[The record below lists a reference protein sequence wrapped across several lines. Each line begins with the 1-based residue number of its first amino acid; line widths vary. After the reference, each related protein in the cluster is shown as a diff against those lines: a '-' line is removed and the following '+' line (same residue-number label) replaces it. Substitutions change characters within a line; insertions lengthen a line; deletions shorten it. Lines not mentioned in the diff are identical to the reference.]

1 MGYLSRSVFQER
13 LRRIREALDAADLVG
28 LAVLTPE
35 NFLYVSGYFLDV
47 QPWERPV
54 AAVVPRDGEP
64 FLVMHELSTNHVRY
78 ATEHGSMWIPQVH
91 FYAEHYRMQ
100 HRTYLTPQ
108 WPQMV
113 SDLLRRNGLARG
125 RLGVDSRTG
134 PITQVPDLV
143 PGVQVIDAGRILR
156 EMRMVKCEEELVFIR
171 QGAELSD
178 WGQARYRE
186 HLAPG
191 RPLAEIDTLV
201 AHEMA
206 AEAVRRFPEY
216 KIEIRVSGLTGPNSA
231 CPHGISGDY
240 GQVVEK
246 GDGIVSIVI
255 PRLNGYVCENER
267 TFFVGSPSKEQANA
281 FEAAVEAQAAA
292 AEAFVAG
299 AVVADVDA
307 AAQRVFERRG
317 FADRIIHRTGHG
329 IGLAGHEHPDDIAFN
344 YRSLVENE
352 VWSCEPGIYLYGVG
366 GFRHDDTVI
375 VKQGRA
381 EITTKFPRD
390 LESQT
395 VPVREG
401 GNRRRA

>member
-1 MGYLSRSVFQER
+1 MGYLSRAVFLDR
-13 LRRIREALDAADLVG
+13 LTRIREALEAADLAALV
-28 LAVLTPE
+28 VLTPE

-47 QPWERPV
+47 APWERPV
-54 AAVVPRDGEP
+54 AAIVPRDGDP

-78 ATEHGSMWIPQVH
+78 ATEHASMWVPEVY

-113 SDLLRRNGLARG
+113 ADLLRRKGLARG
-125 RLGVDSRTG
+125 RLGVDSRGG
-134 PITQVPDLV
+134 PIAQVPDLV
-143 PGVQVIDAGRILR
+143 PGLPLVDAGGMVR
-156 EMRMVKCEEELVFIR
+156 EMRMVKCEEELDFVR

-206 AEAVRRFPEY
+206 AEAVRRFPQY
-216 KIEIRVSGLTGPNSA
+216 KVEIRVSGLTGPNSA

-246 GDGIVSIVI
+246 GHGIVNIVI

-267 TFFVGSPSKEQANA
+267 TFFVGTPSKEQANA
-281 FEAAVEAQAAA
+281 FEAATEAQAAA

-344 YRSLVENE
+344 YRPLGENE

-375 VKQGRA
+375 VKKGRA

-395 VPVREG
+395 VPVKG
-401 GNRRRA
+401 GR

>member
-1 MGYLSRSVFQER
+1 MGYLSRRVYDDR
-13 LRRIREALDAADLVG
+13 LARIRHELEEADLAA

-54 AAVVPRDGEP
+54 AAVVPREGDP
-64 FLVMHELSTNHVRY
+64 FLVMHELSTNHIRY
-78 ATEHGSMWIPQVH
+78 ASEHRSMWIPEVH
-91 FYAEHYRMQ
+91 FYAEHYRLQ
-100 HRTYLTPQ
+100 HRTYTTPQ
-108 WPQMV
+108 WPQMFA
-113 SDLLRRNGLARG
+113 DLLRRKGIRRG
-125 RLGVDSRTG
+125 RLGVDAMGG
-134 PITQVPDLV
+134 PIGRVPDLL
-143 PGVQVIDAGRILR
+143 PGVALVEAGRILR
-156 EMRMVKCEEELVFIR
+156 EMRLVKCEEELTLVR
-171 QGAELSD
+171 QAAELSD

-191 RPLAEIDTLV
+191 RSLAEIDTLV
-201 AHEMA
+201 LHEMSQ
-206 AEAVRRFPEY
+206 EAVRRFPDY
-216 KIEIRVSGLTGPNSA
+216 KVELRVFGLAGPNSA

-240 GQVVEK
+240 RQVIAR
-246 GDGIVSIVI
+246 GHGIVNIII

-267 TFFVGSPSKEQANA
+267 TFFVGEPSAEQSAA
-281 FEAAVEAQAAA
+281 FEAAVEAQDAAA
-292 AEAFVAG
+292 AAFVEG

-307 AAQRVFERRG
+307 AAQAVFERRG
-317 FADRIIHRTGHG
+317 FGDRVIHRTGHG

-344 YRSLVENE
+344 YRTLAANE

-375 VKQGRA
+375 VKRGRP

-395 VPVREG
+395 VPVKG
-401 GNRRRA
+401 GR

>member
-1 MGYLSRSVFQER
+1 MGYLSRSVFQDR
-13 LRRIREALDAADLVG
+13 LARIREACDAADLAA

-54 AAVVPRDGEP
+54 AAIVPRDGEP

-78 ATEHGSMWIPQVH
+78 AKEHASMWIPEVH

-100 HRTYLTPQ
+100 QRTYLTPQ

-113 SDLLRRNGLARG
+113 ADLLRRKGLIRG
-125 RLGVDSRTG
+125 RVGVDSLGG
-134 PITQVPDLV
+134 PIMRLPDLL
-143 PGVQVIDAGRILR
+143 PGLQVVDAGRIPR
-156 EMRMVKCEEELVFIR
+156 EMRMVKCEEELALIR

-206 AEAVRRFPEY
+206 AEAIRRFPDY

-240 GQVVEK
+240 GQVVER
-246 GDGIVSIVI
+246 GHGIVNIVI

-267 TFFVGSPSKEQANA
+267 TFFVGTPDREQANA

-299 AVVADVDA
+299 AVAADVDA

-329 IGLAGHEHPDDIAFN
+329 IGLAGHEHPDDIAFS
-344 YRSLVENE
+344 YRPLVENE

-375 VKQGRA
+375 VKKGRA
-381 EITTKFPRD
+381 EITTKYPRD

-395 VPVREG
+395 VPAKG
-401 GNRRRA
+401 GR

>member
-1 MGYLSRSVFQER
+1 MGYLSRAVFLDR
-13 LRRIREALDAADLVG
+13 LRQIREACDAADLAA

-54 AAVVPRDGEP
+54 AAIVLREGDP

-78 ATEHGSMWIPQVH
+78 AKEHASMWIQDIH

-100 HRTYLTPQ
+100 NRTYTTPQ

-113 SDLLRRNGLARG
+113 ADLLRRKGLTFG
-125 RLGVDSRTG
+125 RIGVDSLGG
-134 PITQVPDLV
+134 PIVRVPDHL
-143 PGVQVIDAGRILR
+143 PGVQFVEAGGILR
-156 EMRMVKCEEELVFIR
+156 GMRMVKGEEELALIR

-206 AEAVRRFPEY
+206 AEAIRRFPEY
-216 KIEIRVSGLTGPNSA
+216 KVEIRVSGLTGPNSA

-240 GQVVEK
+240 GQVVEQ
-246 GDGIVSIVI
+246 GHGIVNIVI

-267 TFFVGSPSKEQANA
+267 TFFVGTPSREQASA
-281 FEAAVEAQAAA
+281 FEAAVEAQAAS

-299 AVVADVDA
+299 ATMADVDG

-344 YRSLVENE
+344 YRPLAENE

-375 VKQGRA
+375 VKKGRA
-381 EITTKFPRD
+381 EITTKFPKD

-395 VPVREG
+395 IPVRG
-401 GNRRRA
+401 GR

>member
-1 MGYLSRSVFQER
+1 MGYLSRNVFQDR
-13 LRRIREALDAADLVG
+13 LARIRQALEAADLAALV
-28 LAVLTPE
+28 VLTPE
-35 NFLYVSGYFLDV
+35 NFLYVSGHFLDV

-54 AAVVPRDGEP
+54 AAVVPREDSP
-64 FLVMHELSTNHVRY
+64 FLVMHELSSNHVRY
-78 ATEHGSMWIPQVH
+78 AAEHASMWISEVH

-100 HRTYLTPQ
+100 RRTWMTPQ

-113 SDLLRRNGLARG
+113 ADLLRRKGLARG
-125 RLGVDSRTG
+125 RVGVDSAAG
-134 PITQVPDLV
+134 PIAAVPALL
-143 PGVQVIDAGRILR
+143 PELQLANAGRILR
-156 EMRMVKCEEELVFIR
+156 EMRMVKGEEELTLIR

-186 HLAPG
+186 YLEPG

-201 AHEMA
+201 LHEMA
-206 AEAVRRFPEY
+206 GEAARRFRDY
-216 KIEIRVSGLTGPNSA
+216 KVELRVSGLTGPNSA

-240 GQVVEK
+240 GQVVEQ
-246 GDGIVSIVI
+246 GHGLVNIII

-267 TFFVGSPSKEQANA
+267 TFFVGSPSKEQATA

-292 AEAFVAG
+292 AAALVSG
-299 AVVADVDA
+299 ATMADVDA
-307 AAQRVFERRG
+307 AAQRVFERCG

-329 IGLAGHEHPDDIAFN
+329 IGLAGHEYPDDIAFN
-344 YRSLVENE
+344 YRPLLEHE
-352 VWSCEPGIYLYGVG
+352 VFSCEPGIYLYGVG

-375 VKQGRA
+375 VKKGSA

-395 VPVREG
+395 VPVKG
-401 GNRRRA
+401 GGSR

>member
-1 MGYLSRSVFQER
+1 MGYLSPAVFRDR
-13 LRRIREALDAADLVG
+13 LGRIREALEGADLAALV
-28 LAVLTPE
+28 VLTPE

-54 AAVVPRDGEP
+54 AAVVPRENAP

-78 ATEHGSMWIPQVH
+78 AKEHASMWIPEVH

-113 SDLLRRNGLARG
+113 AELLRRRRVTRG
-125 RLGVDSRTG
+125 RIGVDSLSG
-134 PITQVPDLV
+134 PITRVPDLL
-143 PGVQVIDAGRILR
+143 PGVQLAEAGRILR
-156 EMRMVKCEEELVFIR
+156 EMRMVKCEEELALIR

-186 HLAPG
+186 QLAPG
-191 RPLAEIDTLV
+191 RPLAEIDALV

-206 AEAVRRFPEY
+206 AEAIRRFPQY
-216 KIEIRVSGLTGPNSA
+216 KIEMRVSGLTGPNSA

-240 GQVVEK
+240 GQVIEK
-246 GDGIVSIVI
+246 GHGIVNIII

-267 TFFVGSPSKEQANA
+267 TFFVGEPNKEQANA

-292 AEAFVAG
+292 AEAFLAGTVA
-299 AVVADVDA
+299 ADVDA

-317 FADRIIHRTGHG
+317 FADRVIHRTGHG
-329 IGLAGHEHPDDIAFN
+329 IGLAGHEPPDDIAFN
-344 YRSLVENE
+344 YRPLVENE

-381 EITTKFPRD
+381 EIATTFPRD

-395 VPVREG
+395 VRVKG
-401 GNRRRA
+401 GR

>member
-1 MGYLSRSVFQER
+1 MGYLGHKVFQDR
-13 LRRIREALDAADLVG
+13 LKRIREALEDADLAA

-54 AAVVPRDGEP
+54 AVVVPREDDP

-78 ATEHGSMWIPQVH
+78 AREHASMWIQEVY
-91 FYAEHYRMQ
+91 FYSEHYRMH

-113 SDLLRRNGLARG
+113 ADLLRRKGISRG
-125 RLGVDSRTG
+125 RVGVDSAGG
-134 PITQVPDLV
+134 PMARVPEVLPGLQLV
-143 PGVQVIDAGRILR
+143 EAGRILR
-156 EMRMVKCEEELVFIR
+156 DMRMVKCDEELALVR
-171 QGAELSD
+171 QGGELSD
-178 WGQARYRE
+178 WGQARYRA

-206 AEAVRRFPEY
+206 AEAAHRFPDY

-240 GQVVEK
+240 GQVVEA
-246 GDGIVSIVI
+246 GHGVVNIVI

-267 TFFVGSPSKEQANA
+267 TFFVGPPGKEQASA
-281 FEAAVEAQAAA
+281 FEASVEAQAAA

-299 AVVADVDA
+299 ATMADVDA

-317 FADRIIHRTGHG
+317 FGDHVIHRTGHG
-329 IGLAGHEHPDDIAFN
+329 IGLAGHEYPDDIAFN
-344 YRSLVENE
+344 YRPLLEHE
-352 VWSCEPGIYLYGVG
+352 VFSCEPGIYLYGVG

-375 VKQGRA
+375 VQKGRP

-395 VPVREG
+395 VPVKG
-401 GNRRRA
+401 GHAR

>member
-1 MGYLSRSVFQER
+1 MGYLSRRVYDDR
-13 LRRIREALDAADLVG
+13 LARIRHALEESDLAA

-54 AAVVPRDGEP
+54 AAVVPRDGDP

-78 ATEHGSMWIPQVH
+78 ASGHRSMWIPEVH
-91 FYAEHYRMQ
+91 FYAEHYRLQ
-100 HRTYLTPQ
+100 HRTYTTPQ

-113 SDLLRRNGLARG
+113 ADLLRRKGIRRG
-125 RLGVDSRTG
+125 RLGVDAMGG
-134 PITQVPDLV
+134 PIGRVPDLL
-143 PGVQVIDAGRILR
+143 PGVALAEAGRILR
-156 EMRMVKCEEELVFIR
+156 EMRLVKCEEELTLVR
-171 QGAELSD
+171 QAAELSD

-191 RPLAEIDTLV
+191 RSLAEIDTLV
-201 AHEMA
+201 LHEMSQ
-206 AEAVRRFPEY
+206 EAVRRFPDY
-216 KIEIRVSGLTGPNSA
+216 KVELRVFGLAGPNSA

-240 GQVVEK
+240 RQVVAR
-246 GDGIVSIVI
+246 GHGIVNIII

-267 TFFVGSPSKEQANA
+267 TFFVGEPSAEQAAA
-281 FEAAVEAQAAA
+281 FEAAVEAQDAAA
-292 AEAFVAG
+292 AAFVEG
-299 AVVADVDA
+299 AVVADADA
-307 AAQRVFERRG
+307 AAQAVFERRG
-317 FADRIIHRTGHG
+317 FGDRVIHRTGHG

-344 YRSLVENE
+344 YRTLVANE

-366 GFRHDDTVI
+366 GFRHDDTII
-375 VKQGRA
+375 VKRGRP

-395 VPVREG
+395 VQVKG
-401 GNRRRA
+401 GR

>member
-1 MGYLSRSVFQER
+1 MGYLSRRVYQDR
-13 LRRIREALDAADLVG
+13 LARIRRELGDDDLAALI
-28 LAVLTPE
+28 VLTPE

-54 AAVVPRDGEP
+54 AAIVPRDREP

-78 ATEHGSMWIPQVH
+78 AQEHASMWIQEVH

-100 HRTYLTPQ
+100 HRTYVTPQ
-108 WPQMV
+108 WPQMIA
-113 SDLLRRNGLARG
+113 DLLRGKGIRRG
-125 RLGVDSRTG
+125 RIGADSLGG
-134 PITQVPDLV
+134 PIARVPDLL
-143 PGVQVIDAGRILR
+143 PGVQLAHAGRILR
-156 EMRMVKCEEELVFIR
+156 EMRMVKDEEELALIR

-206 AEAVRRFPEY
+206 AEAIRRFPDY
-216 KIEIRVSGLTGPNSA
+216 KVELRVSGLTGPNAA
-231 CPHGISGDY
+231 CPHGVSGNY
-240 GQVVEK
+240 GQVVER
-246 GDGIVSIVI
+246 GHGIVNIVI

-267 TFFVGSPSKEQANA
+267 TFFVGAPGKEQAAA
-281 FEAAVEAQAAA
+281 FEAAVEAQEAAA
-292 AEAFVAG
+292 AAFVAG
-299 AVVADVDA
+299 ATMSDADA

-317 FADRIIHRTGHG
+317 FGDRVIHRTGHG
-329 IGLAGHEHPDDIAFN
+329 IGLAGHEYPDDIAFN
-344 YRSLVENE
+344 HRPLLEHE
-352 VWSCEPGIYLYGVG
+352 VFSCEPGIYLYGVG

-375 VKQGRA
+375 VKQGRP
-381 EITTKFPRD
+381 EIVTRFPRD

-395 VPVREG
+395 VTVK
-401 GNRRRA
+401 A

>member
-1 MGYLSRSVFQER
+1 MGYLSRRVYRDR
-13 LRRIREALDAADLVG
+13 LARIRRELEDADLAA

-54 AAVVPRDGEP
+54 AAVVPRDGDP

-78 ATEHGSMWIPQVH
+78 AQEHASMWIQDVY

-100 HRTYLTPQ
+100 SRTYLTPQ

-113 SDLLRRNGLARG
+113 ADLLRRKGIRRG
-125 RLGVDSRTG
+125 RAGVDSLGG
-134 PITQVPDLV
+134 PIAQVPELL
-143 PGVQVIDAGRILR
+143 PGVQLAYAGDILR
-156 EMRMVKCEEELVFIR
+156 DMRAVKDEEELALVR

-201 AHEMA
+201 AHDMA
-206 AEAVRRFPEY
+206 AEAVRRFPDY
-216 KIEIRVSGLTGPNSA
+216 KVEIRVSGLCGPNSA

-240 GQVVEK
+240 GQVVER
-246 GDGIVSIVI
+246 GHGVVNIVI

-267 TFFVGSPSKEQANA
+267 TFFVGAPGKEQAAA

-292 AEAFVAG
+292 AAALVAG
-299 AVVADVDA
+299 TTMSDVDA

-317 FADRIIHRTGHG
+317 YGDRVIHRTGHG
-329 IGLAGHEHPDDIAFN
+329 IGLAGHEYPDDIAFN
-344 YRSLVENE
+344 HRPLLENE
-352 VWSCEPGIYLYGVG
+352 VFSCEPGIYLYGIG

-375 VKQGRA
+375 VRQGRP
-381 EITTKFPRD
+381 EITTRFPKD

-395 VPVREG
+395 VPVR
-401 GNRRRA
+401 

>member
-1 MGYLSRSVFQER
+1 MGYLSRRVCQDR
-13 LRRIREALDAADLVG
+13 LTRIRAALSDGDLAALV
-28 LAVLTPE
+28 VLTPE

-54 AAVVPRDGEP
+54 AAIVPRDGDP

-78 ATEHGSMWIPQVH
+78 ATEHRSMWIPEVY

-108 WPQMV
+108 WAQMV
-113 SDLLRRNGLARG
+113 AALLRKKGIRRG
-125 RLGVDSRTG
+125 RLGVDAAGG
-134 PITQVPDLV
+134 PIAGVPDLL
-143 PGVQVIDAGRILR
+143 PGIELAAAGRILR
-156 EMRMVKCEEELVFIR
+156 EMREVKDEEELALIR
-171 QGAELSD
+171 QGAEFSD

-206 AEAVRRFPEY
+206 REAIRRWPDY
-216 KIEIRVSGLTGPNSA
+216 KVEIRVSGLTGPNSA

-240 GQVVEK
+240 GQVVEP
-246 GDGIVSIVI
+246 GHGIVNIVI

-267 TFFVGSPSKEQANA
+267 TFFVGTPSKEQAAA
-281 FEAAVEAQAAA
+281 FQAATDAQAAA
-292 AEAFVAG
+292 AEAFVVG
-299 AVVADVDA
+299 ATMADADA
-307 AAQRVFERRG
+307 AAQQVFEARG
-317 FADRIIHRTGHG
+317 YGERVIHRTGHG
-329 IGLAGHEHPDDIAFN
+329 IGLAGHEYPDDIAFN
-344 YRSLVENE
+344 FRPLVENE
-352 VWSCEPGIYLYGVG
+352 VFSCEPGIYLYGVG

-375 VKQGRA
+375 VKRGRP

-395 VPVREG
+395 VPVSG
-401 GNRRRA
+401 

>member
-1 MGYLSRSVFQER
+1 MGYLSRRVFQDR
-13 LRRIREALDAADLVG
+13 LTRIRAALADADLAALV
-28 LAVLTPE
+28 VLTPE

-54 AAVVPRDGEP
+54 AAIVPRDGDP

-78 ATEHGSMWIPQVH
+78 ATEHRSMWIPEVH
-91 FYAEHYRMQ
+91 FYTEHYRMQ

-113 SDLLRRNGLARG
+113 ADLLRRKGIRRG
-125 RLGVDSRTG
+125 RLGVDAAGG
-134 PITQVPDLV
+134 PIARVPDLL
-143 PGVQVIDAGRILR
+143 PGIELAAAGRILR
-156 EMRMVKCEEELVFIR
+156 EMREVKDEEELALIR
-171 QGAELSD
+171 RGAEFSD

-191 RPLAEIDTLV
+191 RPLAEVDTLV

-206 AEAVRRFPEY
+206 REAIRRWPDY
-216 KIEIRVSGLTGPNSA
+216 KVEIRVSGLTGPNSA

-240 GQVVEK
+240 GQVVEP
-246 GDGIVSIVI
+246 GHGIVNIVI

-267 TFFVGSPSKEQANA
+267 TFFVGAPSKEQAAA
-281 FEAAVEAQAAA
+281 FQAAADAQAAA

-299 AVVADVDA
+299 AAMADADA
-307 AAQRVFERRG
+307 AAQRVFEARG
-317 FADRIIHRTGHG
+317 YGDRVIHRTGHG
-329 IGLAGHEHPDDIAFN
+329 IGLAGHEYPDDIAFN
-344 YRSLVENE
+344 FRPLVENE
-352 VWSCEPGIYLYGVG
+352 VFSCEPGIYLYGVG

-375 VKQGRA
+375 VKRGRP
-381 EITTKFPRD
+381 EISTKFPRD

-395 VPVREG
+395 VPLKG
-401 GNRRRA
+401 Q

>member
-1 MGYLSRSVFQER
+1 MGYLSRRVYQDR
-13 LRRIREALDAADLVG
+13 LTRIHRELEDAELAALV
-28 LAVLTPE
+28 VLTPE

-54 AAVVPRDGEP
+54 AAIVPRDAEP

-78 ATEHGSMWIPQVH
+78 ATEHRSMWIPEVH
-91 FYAEHYRMQ
+91 FYAEHTRLE

-113 SDLLRRNGLARG
+113 ADLLRHKGIRRG
-125 RLGVDSRTG
+125 RLGVDATGG
-134 PITQVPDLV
+134 PIGGVPALLPGLELV
-143 PGVQVIDAGRILR
+143 SAAAFLR
-156 EMRMVKCEEELVFIR
+156 AMREVKDEEELDLIR
-171 QGAELSD
+171 QGGEFSD

-191 RPLAEIDTLV
+191 RALAEIDTLV

-206 AEAVRRFPEY
+206 QEAVRRWPDY
-216 KIEIRVSGLTGPNSA
+216 KVEIRVGGLTGPNSA
-231 CPHGISGDY
+231 CPHGISGNY
-240 GQVVEK
+240 GQVVER
-246 GDGIVSIVI
+246 GHGIVNIVI

-267 TFFVGSPSKEQANA
+267 TFFVGTPSREQAAAFQAA
-281 FEAAVEAQAAA
+281 FEAQEAAA
-292 AEAFVAG
+292 AAFVVG
-299 AVVADVDA
+299 ATMADADA

-317 FADRIIHRTGHG
+317 YGDRIVHRTGHG
-329 IGLAGHEHPDDIAFN
+329 IGLAGHEYPDDMAFN
-344 YRSLVENE
+344 VRPLVENE
-352 VWSCEPGIYLYGVG
+352 VYSCEPGIYLYGVG

-375 VKQGRA
+375 VKHGRP

-395 VPVREG
+395 VAGE
-401 GNRRRA
+401 A

>member
-1 MGYLSRSVFQER
+1 MGYLSRGVYDDR
-13 LRRIREALDAADLVG
+13 LARIRRELEEADLG
-28 LAVLTPE
+28 ALAVLTPE

-54 AAVVPRDGEP
+54 AAVVPRDGDP

-78 ATEHGSMWIPQVH
+78 ASEHRSMWIPEVH
-91 FYAEHYRMQ
+91 FYAEHYRLQ
-100 HRTYLTPQ
+100 RRTYTTPQ

-113 SDLLRRNGLARG
+113 AELLRRKGIRRG
-125 RLGVDSRTG
+125 RVGVDAMGG
-134 PITQVPDLV
+134 PIGRIPDLL
-143 PGVQVIDAGRILR
+143 PGVALVEAGRILR
-156 EMRMVKCEEELVFIR
+156 EMRLVKCEEELTLVR
-171 QGAELSD
+171 QAAELSD

-191 RPLAEIDTLV
+191 RSLAEIDTLV
-201 AHEMA
+201 LHEMSQ
-206 AEAVRRFPEY
+206 EAVRRFPDY
-216 KIEIRVSGLTGPNSA
+216 KVELRVFGLAGPNSA

-240 GQVVEK
+240 RQVVAR
-246 GDGIVSIVI
+246 GHGIVNIII

-267 TFFVGSPSKEQANA
+267 TFFVGEPSAEQAAA

-292 AEAFVAG
+292 AAAFVEG
-299 AVVADVDA
+299 AVVADADA
-307 AAQRVFERRG
+307 AAQAVFERRG
-317 FADRIIHRTGHG
+317 FGDRVIHRTGHG

-344 YRSLVENE
+344 YRTLAANE

-375 VKQGRA
+375 VKRGRP

-395 VPVREG
+395 VPVKG
-401 GNRRRA
+401 GR

>member
-1 MGYLSRSVFQER
+1 MGYLSRGVFQDR
-13 LRRIREALDAADLVG
+13 LTRIREALEAVDLAA

-54 AAVVPRDGEP
+54 AAVVPRQNEP

-78 ATEHGSMWIPQVH
+78 AKEHASMWIQEVH

-100 HRTYLTPQ
+100 HRTYMTPQ
-108 WPQMV
+108 WSQMV
-113 SDLLRRNGLARG
+113 ADVLRLKGVTRG
-125 RLGVDSRTG
+125 RVGVDGLGG
-134 PITQVPDLV
+134 PIMRVPDLL
-143 PGVQVIDAGRILR
+143 PGVQLVDAGGILR
-156 EMRMVKCEEELVFIR
+156 EMRMVKCEEELFLIR

-178 WGQARYRE
+178 WGQARYRG

-201 AHEMA
+201 VHEMA
-206 AEAVRRFPEY
+206 AEAIRRFPEY

-240 GQVVEK
+240 GQVIEK
-246 GDGIVSIVI
+246 GHGIVNIVI

-267 TFFVGSPSKEQANA
+267 TFFVGTPSKEQANA

-299 AVVADVDA
+299 AVAADVDA

-317 FADRIIHRTGHG
+317 VADRVIHRTGHG

-344 YRSLVENE
+344 YRPLVQNE

-375 VKQGRA
+375 VKKGRA

-395 VPVREG
+395 VPVKG
-401 GNRRRA
+401 GR

>member
-1 MGYLSRSVFQER
+1 MGYLSAGVFR
-13 LRRIREALDAADLVG
+13 DRMSRIRAALEEDDLTA
-28 LAVLTPE
+28 LAVLGPE

-47 QPWERPV
+47 APWERPV
-54 AAVVPRDGEP
+54 AAVIPRQAEP

-78 ATEHGSMWIPQVH
+78 AAERGSMWIPEVH
-91 FYAEHYRMQ
+91 LYAEHYR
-100 HRTYLTPQ
+100 HARRTYLTPQ

-113 SDLLRRNGLARG
+113 ADLLRRRGLSRG
-125 RLGVDSRTG
+125 SIGVDAPGG
-134 PITQVPDLV
+134 PITRVPDLL
-143 PGVQVIDAGRILR
+143 PGLRLVDTPGILR
-156 EMRMVKCEEELVFIR
+156 EMRMVKCEEELALIR
-171 QGAELSD
+171 QGAALSD

-206 AEAVRRFPEY
+206 AEAVRRFPDY
-216 KIEIRVSGLTGPNSA
+216 KVEIRVAGLTGPNSA
-231 CPHGISGDY
+231 CPHGLSGDY
-240 GQVVEK
+240 GQTVERGHGVVN
-246 GDGIVSIVI
+246 III

-267 TFFVGSPSKEQANA
+267 TFFVGTPSPEQAAA

-299 AVVADVDA
+299 AAAADVDG
-307 AAQRVFERRG
+307 AAQAVFDRRG
-317 FADRIIHRTGHG
+317 FGDRVIHRTGHG
-329 IGLAGHEHPDDIAFN
+329 IGLAGHEPPDDIAFN
-344 YRSLVENE
+344 YRPLRENE

-395 VPVREG
+395 VRVREG
-401 GNRRRA
+401 RRV

>member
-1 MGYLSRSVFQER
+1 MGYLSRRVYQER
-13 LRRIREALDAADLVG
+13 LARIRGELEEADLAALV
-28 LAVLTPE
+28 VLTPE

-64 FLVMHELSTNHVRY
+64 FLIMHELSTNHVRY
-78 ATEHGSMWIPQVH
+78 AKEHAPMWIQEVH

-113 SDLLRRNGLARG
+113 ADLLRRKGIRRG
-125 RLGVDSRTG
+125 RVGVDSPGG
-134 PITQVPDLV
+134 PIGGVPDLL
-143 PGVQVIDAGRILR
+143 PGIELTNAGRILR
-156 EMRMVKCEEELVFIR
+156 EMRMVKDEEELALIR

-191 RPLAEIDTLV
+191 RPLAEIDALV

-206 AEAVRRFPEY
+206 SEAVRRFPDY
-216 KIEIRVSGLTGPNSA
+216 KVEIRVSGLTGPNSA
-231 CPHGISGDY
+231 CPHGISGNF
-240 GQVVEK
+240 GQVVEQ
-246 GDGIVSIVI
+246 GHGIVNIVI

-267 TFFVGSPSKEQANA
+267 TFFAGAPTKEQAAA

-292 AEAFVAG
+292 AAAFVAG
-299 AVVADVDA
+299 ATMSDVDA

-317 FADRIIHRTGHG
+317 FGDRIIHRTGHG
-329 IGLAGHEHPDDIAFN
+329 IGLAGHEYPDDIAFN
-344 YRSLVENE
+344 HRPLLEHE
-352 VWSCEPGIYLYGVG
+352 VFSCEPGIYLYGIG

-375 VKQGRA
+375 VKKGGP

-395 VPVREG
+395 VPVKG
-401 GNRRRA
+401 GR

>member
-1 MGYLSRSVFQER
+1 MGYLSRSVFQDR
-13 LRRIREALDAADLVG
+13 LARIREACEAADLAA

-54 AAVVPRDGEP
+54 AAIVPRDADP
-64 FLVMHELSTNHVRY
+64 FLIMHELSTNHVRY
-78 ATEHGSMWIPQVH
+78 AKEHASMWIPEVH

-100 HRTYLTPQ
+100 QRTYLTPQ

-113 SDLLRRNGLARG
+113 ADLLRGKGLIRG
-125 RLGVDSRTG
+125 RVGVDGLGG
-134 PITQVPDLV
+134 PIMRLPDLL
-143 PGVQVIDAGRILR
+143 PGVQVVDAGRIPK
-156 EMRMVKCEEELVFIR
+156 EMRMVKCEEELALIR
-171 QGAELSD
+171 QGGELSD

-206 AEAVRRFPEY
+206 AEAIRRFPDY
-216 KIEIRVSGLTGPNSA
+216 KIEIRVSGLAGPNSA

-240 GQVVEK
+240 GQVVER
-246 GDGIVSIVI
+246 GHGIVNIVI

-267 TFFVGSPSKEQANA
+267 TFFLGTPGKEQANA

-299 AVVADVDA
+299 TVAADVDA

-329 IGLAGHEHPDDIAFN
+329 IGLAGHEHPDDIAFS

-375 VKQGRA
+375 VKTGRA
-381 EITTKFPRD
+381 EITTKYPRD

-395 VPVREG
+395 VPARG
-401 GNRRRA
+401 GR